1 MEVSSFLLEL
11 FGFHLDWML
20 KMYSVIHTFY
30 FLLNIWVGEMINK
43 QQQISQRLVFKTDL
57 R

>member
-1 MEVSSFLLEL
+1 MEVSSFLFEL

-20 KMYSVIHTFY
+20 KMYPVIHTFY

-43 QQQISQRLVFKTDL
+43 QQQISERLVFKTDL